1 MLLPLLLQFVTS
13 MALLSVARAEQYQNL
28 VCVSFFF
35 FFFLTEFV
43 SLLVSYVY
51 FVGYSTHVFLTL

>member
-35 FFFLTEFV
+35 FLTEFV